1 MAKEKQENEL
11 ETGTKTDVSIDL
23 AVEQKVEDL
32 VSETT
37 KKISAYNIINEFEN
51 ENIIQTSPEIVK
63 NLEETL
69 EKIKSESNIEFD
81 DDISDEET
89 KKIEGELKR
98 LGYI

>member
-1 MAKEKQENEL
+1 L
-11 ETGTKTDVSIDL
+11 
-23 AVEQKVEDL
+23 
-32 VSETT
+32 
-37 KKISAYNIINEFEN
+37 YNIESDEFEN

-63 NLEETL
+63 NLEKTL

-81 DDISDEET
+81 GDISDEET

>member
-1 MAKEKQENEL
+1 L
-11 ETGTKTDVSIDL
+11 
-23 AVEQKVEDL
+23 
-32 VSETT
+32 
-37 KKISAYNIINEFEN
+37 YNIESDEFEN

>member
-1 MAKEKQENEL
+1 MPHEKIE
-11 ETGTKTDVSIDL
+11 
-23 AVEQKVEDL
+23 EDDAEGL
-32 VSETT
+32 RT
-37 KKISAYNIINEFEN
+37 KKFKFFRSANEPKKNRFLYNIESDEFEN

>member
-1 MAKEKQENEL
+1 M
-11 ETGTKTDVSIDL
+11 
-23 AVEQKVEDL
+23 
-32 VSETT
+32 
-37 KKISAYNIINEFEN
+37 YNIESDEFEN